1 MSYVFNGITVDGR
14 RIEPSPTAGTAAGAV
29 ASLVMA
35 FVWCAISHLT
45 THDASA
51 PMRAIAAT
59 VLGQPRD
66 DDPRRTAIAIALG
79 LVLHFAIGMSL
90 GHGLER
96 AFRAHRPPRGALF
109 CFTLGWGLLFAS
121 GPLEKLAPGFLDAV
135 PPPAL
140 LAGHLL
146 FGVVLELTEYL
157 RSEPRA
163 SLDTSALRSH
173 VKGA

>member
-14 RIEPSPTAGTAAGAV
+14 RIEAPPTAGAAAGAV

-35 FVWCAISHLT
+35 IVWCAISHLT
-45 THDASA
+45 TRDASL

-59 VLGQPRD
+59 VLGQPGD

-79 LVLHFAIGMSL
+79 LILHFAIGMTL

-96 AFRAHRPPRGALF
+96 AFRAHRPPRGVLF
-109 CFTLGWGLLFAS
+109 LFVLAWGLLFAS
-121 GPLEKLAPGFLDAV
+121 GPLERLAPGFLDVV

-140 LAGHLL
+140 IAGH
-146 FGVVLELTEYL
+146 
-157 RSEPRA
+157 
-163 SLDTSALRSH
+163 
-173 VKGA
+173 